1 MSNESQSMDLSII
14 NSLSPVQKFS
24 KKEERYLLFSLSACV
39 NAPVA
44 LRLWRDQGN
53 DGKLMVTLM
62 PADPEQNSGNG
73 AAGTGD

>member
-1 MSNESQSMDLSII
+1 MSDKSQSMDLSII

-53 DGKLMVTLM
+53 DGKLMVTLI
-62 PADPEQNSGNG
+62 PADPEPT
-73 AAGTGD
+73 AA